1 MPEKF
6 KMLTIEEQGLIQ
18 WYAEKHNFPPV
29 KAEELINGTYIPP
42 MSDEEIIRRARLEKA
57 SEKN

>member
-6 KMLTIEEQGLIQ
+6 KILTI
-18 WYAEKHNFPPV
+18 
-29 KAEELINGTYIPP
+29 EELINGTYIPP

-57 SEKN
+57 SENN